1 MKLYSIICLDG
12 ADKVIK
18 VAEIKELSHKKAVDS
33 GKRFAKL
40 MGLRF
45 HLARLDKQIK
55 TNNDN

>member
-18 VAEIKELSHKKAVDS
+18 VVEIKELSHKKAIDS

-55 TNNDN
+55 TNK